1 MNNTQQQPINSQSN
15 TKNLR
20 DKKTGAWLVRYALEQ
35 LGVRYT
41 FGIPGVHNTEIYDE
55 LNKSTLVTPVLVTHE
70 GGGAFMADAISRT
83 TDSIGTCLIVPAAG
97 VTHAASGI
105 AEASLD
111 GIAMLVISGG
121 VRTDT
126 GNHYQL
132 HDMDQHA
139 LLAPITKATF
149 KVTHQKDIIDTLYK
163 AYVVA
168 TSDEPG
174 PVFVEIP
181 TNISLFKGAVAPVQS
196 FEDYLAAQP
205 VAENQIHDTSVETSI
220 QAAAKQ
226 LMTSQRPGF
235 FLGWGAAN
243 ASEACIELAEY
254 LGAPVSTTLQ
264 GLSVFPGNHP
274 LHCGMGFGAYAVP
287 AAEHA
292 FKDCDCLLA
301 IGTRFSEIPTGS
313 FSMLPPQQLIHI
325 DINPAVFNKNYPA
338 TVTIEGDAKEL
349 IPRLLKAIKALD
361 DNGSMR
367 SLQAAQNITSAI
379 KRDKEQYLRSWYEYS
394 EKQNKQSPSVSP
406 ARFFS
411 ELRNQ
416 LNDDAYLV
424 ADDGNHTFL
433 TAELMP
439 IHQSKHFICPSDF
452 NCMGYCVPAAIACK
466 LAHPEQ
472 QVVGIVGDGALM
484 MTAME
489 LVTATTQEL
498 GLVMFVF
505 NDGELSQISQAQ
517 SIPYNRK
524 TCTVLGGLN
533 IKGVADATGADY
545 RRIESNED
553 IATTIQE
560 ALALTL
566 QNKPVVVDVNIDYS
580 KATRFTQ
587 GVVAANLKRFS
598 LKDKARFIGRALKRK
613 VTG

>member
-1 MNNTQQQPINSQSN
+1 
-15 TKNLR
+15 
-20 DKKTGAWLVRYALEQ
+20 
-35 LGVRYT
+35 
-41 FGIPGVHNTEIYDE
+41 
-55 LNKSTLVTPVLVTHE
+55 
-70 GGGAFMADAISRT
+70 
-83 TDSIGTCLIVPAAG
+83 
-97 VTHAASGI
+97 
-105 AEASLD
+105 
-111 GIAMLVISGG
+111 
-121 VRTDT
+121 
-126 GNHYQL
+126 
-132 HDMDQHA
+132 
-139 LLAPITKATF
+139 
-149 KVTHQKDIIDTLYK
+149 
-163 AYVVA
+163 
-168 TSDEPG
+168 
-174 PVFVEIP
+174 
-181 TNISLFKGAVAPVQS
+181 
-196 FEDYLAAQP
+196 
-205 VAENQIHDTSVETSI
+205 
-220 QAAAKQ
+220 
-226 LMTSQRPGF
+226 
-235 FLGWGAAN
+235 
-243 ASEACIELAEY
+243 
-254 LGAPVSTTLQ
+254 
-264 GLSVFPGNHP
+264 
-274 LHCGMGFGAYAVP
+274 MGFGAYAVP

-313 FSMLPPQQLIHI
+313 FSMSPPQQLIHM
-325 DINPAVFNKNYPA
+325 DINSAVFNKNYPA

-349 IPRLLKAIKALD
+349 VPRLLKAIKALD
-361 DNGSMR
+361 NNASTR

-379 KRDKEQYLRSWYEYS
+379 KRDKEQYMKSWYDYS

-406 ARFFS
+406 ARFFN
-411 ELRNQ
+411 ELRTQ

-452 NCMGYCVPAAIACK
+452 NCMGYCVPATIACK

-517 SIPYNRK
+517 NIPYNRK

-560 ALALTL
+560 ALALTQ